1 MEGRHAR
8 RIWLENMLKI
18 ADPVLNNLANRT
30 LKVNMPV
37 RGKMDRTDFAH
48 LEALGRLL
56 CGMAPWL
63 ESDPKSNKEDVL
75 RKRYA
80 TLAREGIAS
89 AVDPNSPDYMNF
101 ADGTQPL
108 VDAAFLS
115 QAIIRAPNELWTKLD
130 SKAKENFIK
139 SMKCTRGIKPHF
151 NNWLLFSA
159 MIEAALFSIELEY
172 DSMRIDYALKQHEQ
186 WYRGDGIYSDGP
198 RFRWDYYNSFVIQP
212 MLVDIISLVS
222 SEHQDWKSLK
232 VAIVE
237 RAQRYSCIL
246 ERLISPDGTFPPMG
260 RSLAYR
266 MGAFHLLAQ
275 MAYLEKLPKE
285 LSPAQ
290 VRCALSK
297 VIKRT
302 MNMPGT
308 FDREGWLNIGFAGHQ
323 PDIGEGYIC
332 TGSLYLCAAAFLP
345 LGLNE
350 SSKFWSLPDEKWTSK
365 RTWDGEDI
373 LADSGLY

>member
-1 MEGRHAR
+1 MDINAR
-8 RIWLENMLKI
+8 RIWLENMLRI
-18 ADPVLNNLANRT
+18 AGPVLENLANRT
-30 LKVNMPV
+30 LKANMPV
-37 RGKMDRTDFAH
+37 KGKVDRTDVAH

-63 ESDPKSNKEDVL
+63 ESDPQSKEEDSL

-80 TLAREGIAS
+80 NLARASIAS
-89 AVDPNSPDYMNF
+89 AVDPGSPDYMNF
-101 ADGTQPL
+101 SEGTQPL
-108 VDAAFLS
+108 VDAAFLA
-115 QAIIRAPNELWTKLD
+115 QAIIRAPSELWFKLNTQVQ
-130 SKAKENFIK
+130 ENLIRELRR
-139 SMKCTRGIKPHF
+139 TRSIKPHF

-159 MIEAALFSIELEY
+159 TVEAALFSMGFEY

-186 WYRGDGIYSDGP
+186 WYMGDGIYSDGP

-222 SEHQDWKSLK
+222 SKYYDWEKFKGPVLK
-232 VAIVE
+232 

-246 ERLISPDGTFPPMG
+246 ERLISPEGTFPPIG

-266 MGAFHLLAQ
+266 MGSFHLLAQ
-275 MAYLEKLPKE
+275 MAYLEKLPNE

-290 VRCALSK
+290 VRCALSR

-308 FDREGWLNIGFAGHQ
+308 FDKDGWLNIGFAGYQ
-323 PDIGEGYIC
+323 PDVGEDYIC
-332 TGSLYLCAAAFLP
+332 TGSLYLCAAVFLP

-350 SSKFWSLPDEKWTSK
+350 SSRFWSLPDEKWTSK
-365 RTWDGEDI
+365 SIWHGMDMSIDHSI
-373 LADSGLY
+373 Y